1 VALAGVG
8 AVSVIEAASADIAT
22 ISRVVCFAL
31 KLMSP
36 FSLVLGA
43 SRAAWTVLM
52 ILRSCAAA

>member
-1 VALAGVG
+1 MHASVALAGVG

-36 FSLVLGA
+36 FSL
-43 SRAAWTVLM
+43 AWGLARGVDCTHDL
-52 ILRSCAAA
+52 A